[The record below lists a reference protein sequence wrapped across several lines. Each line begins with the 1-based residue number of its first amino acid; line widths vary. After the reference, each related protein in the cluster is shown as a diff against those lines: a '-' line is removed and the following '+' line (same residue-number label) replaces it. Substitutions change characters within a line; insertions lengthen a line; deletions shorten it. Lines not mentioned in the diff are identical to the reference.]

1 MAFLNKKTAI
11 IIGASTAV
19 GFIGD
24 VMTYS
29 VAASKGGK
37 FRIAVPKGRDLV
49 NVLVLGIV
57 GGFILDYALKGI
69 ENALKTKEEKL
80 LDDLVEKEKVKIEQ
94 GQIVNKNPREI
105 IWA

>member
-1 MAFLNKKTAI
+1 
-11 IIGASTAV
+11 
-19 GFIGD
+19 
-24 VMTYS
+24 MTYS

-37 FRIAVPKGRDLV
+37 FRIAIPKGKDLA
-49 NVLVLGIV
+49 NVLILGII

-69 ENALKTKEEKL
+69 ENALKTNEEKL
-80 LDDLVEKEKVKIEQ
+80 LDALVEKEKEKIEQ